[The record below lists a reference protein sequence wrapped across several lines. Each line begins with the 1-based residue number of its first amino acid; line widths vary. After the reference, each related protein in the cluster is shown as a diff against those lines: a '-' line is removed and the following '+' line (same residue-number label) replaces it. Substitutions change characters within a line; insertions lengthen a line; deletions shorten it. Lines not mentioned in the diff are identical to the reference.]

1 MNNNIRRYLLSTI
14 SGLIYQ
20 VMATVCGLI
29 LPRVLIQSYGS
40 EVNGLVSSIQQF
52 LGFIVLTE
60 GGVGATVQASLYE
73 PLVRGDYN
81 KINQIQNSA
90 HRFFGR
96 FAFIIVIYTI
106 VLMIVYP
113 LFATSKFGHSYTIG
127 LIFILSL
134 DSLITYFIG
143 IFYQILLRADQRQY
157 IINFSST
164 VTVLV
169 KTFIGILII
178 YHGFGILCLEF
189 ALMFFSVLRTL
200 ILVLYTRQNYDVDR
214 KVTGSGETIKQKWN
228 GTAQHI
234 SAFVEDNIDIIILTL
249 FSSLENVSVY
259 SVYYMVKRAVSCVI
273 GSITSG
279 YVPLWGKLYAQGD
292 QRALSNSFH
301 FFQWLTY
308 MIVTIFFTS
317 MGILIVPFVK
327 LYTKDI
333 RDAAYV
339 NMEFAVIFTAAYA
352 LLCIQGVYKGIVL
365 AAGNFKETQIS
376 DIIEIILNIVCSVA
390 FVSQLGIVGVAIG
403 TFISVSYKVFYLI
416 HYISKNII
424 FQSPF
429 VSLKYGIVNSIS
441 VLCTILVTSAVRF
454 GEESFVGW
462 AVYALFVFGISC
474 VVCISM
480 NDVFCKQYLD
490 MLAGEIKKRVMG
502 KRKDR
507 A

>member
-1 MNNNIRRYLLSTI
+1 MNQNIRKYLLSTI
-14 SGLIYQ
+14 SALIYQ
-20 VMATVCGLI
+20 VAATICGLI
-29 LPRVLIQSYGS
+29 LPRILIRQYGS

-73 PLVRGDYN
+73 PLVNKDFN
-81 KINQIQNSA
+81 KINQIQSSA
-90 HRFFGR
+90 HRFFSK
-96 FAFIIVIYTI
+96 FAMVIIVYTF
-106 VLMIVYP
+106 VLMIAYP
-113 LFATSKFGHSYTIG
+113 FFTESEVGHGYTVG

-134 DSLITYFIG
+134 DSLITYLAG

-157 IINFSST
+157 INNFAST

-169 KTFIGILII
+169 KMFVGVLIINSGLGILFLESALTLFSILRTLVLII
-178 YHGFGILCLEF
+178 YTK
-189 ALMFFSVLRTL
+189 R
-200 ILVLYTRQNYDVDR
+200 NYDVGRRVVRD
-214 KVTGSGETIKQKWN
+214 EELIKQKWN

-234 SAFVEDNIDIIILTL
+234 SAFVEDNIDIIVLTL

-259 SVYYMVKRAVSCVI
+259 SVYYMVKKAVFSVI
-273 GSITSG
+273 SSITGG
-279 YVPLWGKLYAQGD
+279 YVPLWGNMYAQND
-292 QRALSNSFH
+292 RQALERSFS

-317 MGILIVPFVK
+317 MGILVLPFIK
-327 LYTKDI
+327 LYTRDIKDVS
-333 RDAAYV
+333 YV
-339 NMEFAVIFTAAYA
+339 NKEFAVIFTAAYA

-365 AAGNFKETQIS
+365 AAGYFKETQKG
-376 DIIEIILNIVCSVA
+376 DIIETILNIVCSIV
-390 FVSQLGIVGVAIG
+390 FVFRLGIVGVAIG

-424 FQSPF
+424 FQSPV

-480 NDVFCKQYLD
+480 NGVFCKQYLD
-490 MLAGEIKKRVMG
+490 MLAGEIRKRVMG